1 MGYHHSLPL
10 VALHLHTGSN
20 VPVIICMIYARRIF
34 VRCICARASE
44 RSLLS
49 RAAVVPCCARALL
62 AAMLA
67 DAAWLGL
74 PNAKTLV
81 LFSSSTLSSA

>member
-1 MGYHHSLPL
+1 
-10 VALHLHTGSN
+10 
-20 VPVIICMIYARRIF
+20 
-34 VRCICARASE
+34 
-44 RSLLS
+44 
-49 RAAVVPCCARALL
+49 LL